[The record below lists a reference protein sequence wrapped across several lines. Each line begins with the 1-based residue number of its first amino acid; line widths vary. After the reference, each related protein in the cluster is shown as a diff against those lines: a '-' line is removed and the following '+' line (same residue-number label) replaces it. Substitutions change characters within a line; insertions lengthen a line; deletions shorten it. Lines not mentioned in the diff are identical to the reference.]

1 MFYHEFSEEQEM
13 LRQSVREWAARN
25 LTPRVPEM
33 EKNKEIPPD
42 IMKSM
47 AEMELLCPTVS
58 PDLGGVGFDA
68 VTAGIVGEELGRA
81 DYTASTA
88 VFYLVQASWAYV
100 FDKYGTAECK
110 SKYLPPAIRGDSF
123 IGIATT
129 ESGVGSDLGNMV
141 TTITPKNDHY
151 IVNGE
156 KNYISGVREV
166 KKYGGGHVTLARQ
179 TKEAGTRGMTL
190 FFLPLGLPG
199 IDISEDEE
207 MGREAISTGGFNI
220 NNVQLPKENLIGE
233 ENRGFYIVHEGYELA
248 RGIIACVCCGAA
260 MKSLENGMKYIRERH
275 AFGRPIAKYEGIQFP
290 LAEHYT
296 RISMLRDFAY
306 KALYMLD
313 LEKQGTVSRMEV
325 SKTIAMAK
333 MFCATWAMQAIDD
346 VMQWQGAFGYNKEC
360 PDQAAYR
367 AVRSFTLAEGS
378 KEIMKTIVARELLGK
393 DFISYK

>member
-1 MFYHEFSEEQEM
+1 MITHEFSEEQEM

-33 EKNKEIPPD
+33 EKNKEIPD
-42 IMKSM
+42 DLIKSM
-47 AEMELLCPTVS
+47 AKMELLCPTAD
-58 PDLGGVGFDA
+58 PEYGGSGFDA

-81 DYTASTA
+81 DYTASIP
-88 VFYLVQASWAYV
+88 VFYLVQASWAHV
-100 FDKYGTAECK
+100 FDKYGTHECK
-110 SKYLPPAIRGDSF
+110 LKHIPPATKGEAF

-129 ESGVGSDLGNMV
+129 EPGIGSDLGNMV
-141 TTITPKNDHY
+141 TTIAPKGGGY
-151 IVNGE
+151 VINGE

-179 TKEAGTRGMTL
+179 NLKAGTRGMTM

-199 IDISEDEE
+199 IDITVDEE
-207 MGREAISTGGFNI
+207 MGREAISTGGFHI
-220 NNVQLPKENLIGE
+220 SNVEIPKEYIIGQE
-233 ENRGFYIVHEGYELA
+233 EKGFYIVHEGYELA

-260 MKSLENGMKYIRERH
+260 MKSLENGMKYIKERN
-275 AFGRPIAKYEGIQFP
+275 AFGRAIAKYEGIQFP

-296 RISMLRDFAY
+296 KISMLRDFAY
-306 KALYMLD
+306 KALHMID
-313 LEKQGTVSRMEV
+313 LEKEGKVTRMEV

-393 DFISYK
+393 EFIAYK